1 MGTEVV
7 LLLALG
13 ALLLLLLMIFCIYR
27 FREQCERC
35 FKRFLVVDI
44 AMIFMFGVGALMWL
58 FVLEVGA
65 WIDVISF
72 ALVIWNLGVMGV
84 CTLYLPTPERLH
96 QFYLI
101 LLNTVMSIMMVV
113 TLGRYLILVFVGIA
127 ALADFASEV
136 SSRFRL
142 LSPFLI
148 PANVELI
155 YTTPKILYT
164 VGGLR
169 LRAAD
174 LMWYGL
180 LMGLIDGPLLPG
192 ACMLFTVVTALNAM
206 FLFVTP
212 FTGIR
217 FRPLPICFAAAILFA
232 FIQKPVFTN
241 YIHAWMFYN
250 NHPTAFELES

>member
-1 MGTEVV
+1 MLCLLRKPCFVYVV
-7 LLLALG
+7 FFQF
-13 ALLLLLLMIFCIYR
+13 IF
-27 FREQCERC
+27 
-35 FKRFLVVDI
+35 L
-44 AMIFMFGVGALMWL
+44 
-58 FVLEVGA
+58 
-65 WIDVISF
+65 
-72 ALVIWNLGVMGV
+72 LGVIGV
-84 CTLYLPTPERLH
+84 CTLYLPAPERLH

-101 LLNTVMSIMMVV
+101 LLNTVMSVMMVV
-113 TLGRYLILVFVGIA
+113 SLGRYLILVFVGIA
-127 ALADFASEV
+127 ALADFGSEV
-136 SSRFRL
+136 STRFRL

-180 LMGLIDGPLLPG
+180 LMGLVDGPLLPG
-192 ACMLFTVVTALNAM
+192 AAMLFIVVIAINAL

-217 FRPLPICFAAAILFA
+217 FRPLPLCFVAAILFS

-241 YIHAWMFYN
+241 YLHAWTYYN
-250 NHPTAFELES
+250 NKPPTWELAST